1 MESTGKFVT
10 LLSEVKLMLLLFF
23 FIIKWLKSNTT
34 NKTVN
39 KFVKQCCRKLSYH
52 KKAPAGTRLD
62 ADGTYYDIC
71 HWREDLHSTSLSF
84 SVSLRLCVFLHNLL
98 AQFSLTVL
106 HTVKTA
112 GK

>member
-62 ADGTYYDIC
+62 TDGTYYDIC

-84 SVSLRLCVFLHNLL
+84 SVSHYLYIVFTTS
-98 AQFSLTVL
+98 SLKSASDISASDEL
-106 HTVKTA
+106 QKA
-112 GK
+112 